1 MLTSAVAL
9 VAFRLQQAS
18 NVLSLL
24 QANGLLLK
32 DSTSWL
38 PSPTAMVMQSSSMSG
53 GGATMSL
60 SIINR
65 LSHLRRHNSFHW
77 CTSNQAMSSILLAR
91 ERISLMHLMVM
102 DGWFKQLT
110 QAS

>member
-1 MLTSAVAL
+1 MLTYTVAL

-18 NVLSLL
+18 NVLNLV
-24 QANGLLLK
+24 QANGLLPR
-32 DSTSWL
+32 DSISWL
-38 PSPTAMVMQSSSMSG
+38 PSPAAMVMQSSSTSG

-65 LSHLRRHNSFHW
+65 LSHLRRHSSFHW
-77 CTSNQAMSSILLAR
+77 CTSFQAMSSIQLAR
-91 ERISLMHLMVM
+91 ERIPLLHLMVM